1 MKIGFTYDLRSDY
14 LSEGYTPEQTAEF
27 DSPGTIDAIC
37 KTLNTLG
44 YQCDRIGNIRAL
56 ASRITSGESWPLVFN
71 IAEGMGTLGREAQI
85 PALLDAYSIPYTFSE
100 SHVLALC
107 LHKGFTKAV
116 LRESG
121 VPTTESYVISSVD
134 DASANPIPYP
144 VFIKPL
150 GGGTGMG
157 IDSQSRISDPRM
169 LAMVADRLFAENNG
183 PLLIEPFLS
192 GREFTTGMI
201 GTGAEARCVGTL
213 EISIKGDGLYSYEA
227 KQNYRELASY
237 TVPEQTVCKSCEQ
250 LALAIWHI
258 LGCRDAGRIDFK
270 MDDSGQI
277 QFMEINPL
285 AGLNPVD
292 SDLPM
297 ICYANELGYEEL
309 IGGIMDSALRRMRYR

>member
-1 MKIGFTYDLRSDY
+1 MRIGFTYDLRSDY

-27 DSPGTIDAIC
+27 DSPGTIDAIST
-37 KTLNTLG
+37 TLTNLG
-44 YQCDRIGNIRAL
+44 YQCDRIGNVRAL

-71 IAEGMGTLGREAQI
+71 IAEGMGTLGREAQV
-85 PALLDAYSIPYTFSE
+85 PSLLDVYGIPYTFSE
-100 SHVLALC
+100 SHVLSLC

-116 LRESG
+116 LRERG
-121 VPTTESYVISSVD
+121 IPTTASQLISSVAD
-134 DASANPIPYP
+134 VSDTPIPYP
-144 VFIKPL
+144 LFIKPV

-157 IDSQSRISDPRM
+157 IDSRSRVSDPQM
-169 LAMVADRLFAENNG
+169 LIEVVRRLLAEQKG

-192 GREFTTGMI
+192 GREFTTGVI

-213 EISIKGDGLYSYEA
+213 EVAIDGDGLYSYDA
-227 KQNYRELASY
+227 KQNYRERASY
-237 TVPEQTVCKSCEQ
+237 VVPEITICRRCEQ
-250 LALAIWHI
+250 LALEIWHI

-270 MDDSGQI
+270 MDASGQL

-309 IGGIMDSALRRMRYR
+309 IGGIMSSALKRLGCL